1 MTLKTVLKRIGLG
14 SLVLVLL
21 LVALAA
27 HEWFA
32 KKPFFFRAFLD
43 RSVVKMAFESPETLT
58 SLGFLES
65 VGITGHNAE
74 LDDDSPEAMDKTF
87 AQVRDLRETLLSYSD
102 ADLDENQRISKDI
115 ALYLADFALV
125 SEPYRYH
132 NYPLNQLF
140 GVQNGYP
147 SFMQAQHQVH
157 SVGDAENYLSRLQ
170 KVKLKFAQTLEGL
183 KIREAKGIIPPKF
196 VIERVLTEMNDF
208 VATPVQDNILYSSFK
223 TKLAD
228 TDISADEQARL
239 LAAAEADIKGYVHP
253 AYQLFID
260 YFTQLQAKAGTDDGY
275 WALPN
280 GSLAYEQLL
289 KFFTTTNYTAD
300 EIHAKGLAEVD
311 RIQNEIMTILAA
323 EGYDISQGF
332 SVAIEAL
339 AADPKFY
346 YEDSDAGRAQILVD
360 YQAILDEVNAGLG
373 DAFRIRP
380 EAGMEVVRIPEF
392 KEKTAPGAY
401 YQQPAIDGSRPGRFY
416 ANLYDIKATPKYGMR
431 TLAYHEGIPGHHFQI
446 AVAMELE
453 GMPLIRKMAPFTA
466 YIEGW
471 ALYSERLAWELGFQ
485 KDPFDNIGRLQ
496 AELFRAVR
504 LVVDTGIH
512 HSRWTREQAIDYMKK
527 NTGMSDRDVTA
538 EIERYIVM
546 PGQAT
551 AYKVGMMNILE
562 LREKAKLAL
571 GDKFDLRD
579 FHDVVLKNGAVP
591 LDILETLVDRYI
603 ADKKSADKKSAD
615 TKNAEAKA
623 TDAKAKV

>member
-1 MTLKTVLKRIGLG
+1 LKTVLKRIGLG
-14 SLVLVLL
+14 TLALVLL
-21 LVALAA
+21 LGALAA

-43 RSVVKMAFESPETLT
+43 RSMVKMAFESPETLT

-65 VGITGHNAE
+65 VGITGHNAL
-74 LDDDSPEAMDKTF
+74 LDDDSPAAMDKTF
-87 AQVRDLRETLLSYSD
+87 TQVRALRDTLLSYQD
-102 ADLDENQRISKDI
+102 TDLDDNQRISKDI
-115 ALYLADFALV
+115 ALYLADFALA

-132 NYPLNQLF
+132 NYPVNQLF

-157 SVGDAENYLSRLQ
+157 SVEDAENYLSRLIA
-170 KVKLKFAQTLEGL
+170 VKTKFGQTLEGL
-183 KIREAKGIIPPKF
+183 KLREAKGIIPPKF

-208 VATPVQDNILYSSFK
+208 INAPVEDNILYSSFK

-228 TDISADEQARL
+228 TQISADEQARL
-239 LAAAEADIKGYVHP
+239 LAQAKANIESDVKP
-253 AYQLFID
+253 AYRLFID
-260 YFTQLQAKAGTDDGY
+260 YFTALQAKAGTDDGY

-280 GSLAYEQLL
+280 GDVAYEQLL
-289 KFFTTTNYTAD
+289 KFFTTTNYSAD
-300 EIHAKGLAEVD
+300 EIHAKGLAEVS
-311 RIQNEIMTILAA
+311 RIQDEIMTILAA
-323 EGYDISQGF
+323 QGYDTSQGF

-360 YQAILDEVNAGLG
+360 YQKILDEVNAGL
-373 DAFRIRP
+373 DNAFRIRP
-380 EAGMEVVRIPEF
+380 KAGMEVVRIPEF

-416 ANLYDIKATPKYGMR
+416 ANLFDIKATPKYGMR

-453 GMPLIRKMAPFTA
+453 GQPLIRKMAPFTA

-471 ALYSERLAWELGFQ
+471 ALYSERLAWVLGFQ
-485 KDPFDNIGRLQ
+485 QDPFDNIGRLQ

-512 HSRWTREQAIDYMKK
+512 HSRWTREQAIDYMKQ

-551 AYKVGMMNILE
+551 AYKVGMMKILE
-562 LREKAKLAL
+562 LREKAKQAL

-591 LDILETLVDRYI
+591 LDILEKLVDRYI
-603 ADKKSADKKSAD
+603 AEKRSQA
-615 TKNAEAKA
+615 
-623 TDAKAKV
+623 

>member
-1 MTLKTVLKRIGLG
+1 MKIVLKWIGLG

-21 LVALAA
+21 LAALAA

-102 ADLDENQRISKDI
+102 ADLDENPRISKDI

-208 VATPVQDNILYSSFK
+208 VVTPIQDNILYSSFK
-223 TKLAD
+223 TKLAG
-228 TDISADEQARL
+228 TDISADEQVRL
-239 LAAAEADIKGYVHP
+239 LAAAEADITAYVHP

-280 GSLAYEQLL
+280 GDLAYEQLL

-300 EIHAKGLAEVD
+300 EIHTKGLAEVD
-311 RIQNEIMTILAA
+311 RIQTEIMTILAE
-323 EGYDISQGF
+323 EGYDVSQGF
-332 SVAIEAL
+332 SVAIETL

-360 YQAILDEVNAGLG
+360 YQHILDEVNAGLG

-380 EAGMEVVRIPEF
+380 QAGMEVVRIPEF

-485 KDPFDNIGRLQ
+485 QNSFDNIGRLQ

-551 AYKVGMMNILE
+551 AYKVGMMKILE
-562 LREKAKLAL
+562 LREKAKLVL
-571 GDKFDLRD
+571 GTQFDLKD

-591 LDILETLVDRYI
+591 LDILETLVERYI
-603 ADKKSADKKSAD
+603 ADTKSATAKVVDIK
-615 TKNAEAKA
+615 AKA
-623 TDAKAKV
+623 

>member
-1 MTLKTVLKRIGLG
+1 MKTVLKRIGLG
-14 SLVLVLL
+14 TLALVLL
-21 LVALAA
+21 LGALAA

-43 RSVVKMAFESPETLT
+43 RSMVKMAFESPETLT

-65 VGITGHNAE
+65 VGITGHNAL
-74 LDDDSPEAMDKTF
+74 LDDDSPAAMDKTF
-87 AQVRDLRETLLSYSD
+87 TQVRALRDTLLSYQD
-102 ADLDENQRISKDI
+102 TDLDDNQRISKDI
-115 ALYLADFALV
+115 ALYLADFALA

-132 NYPLNQLF
+132 NYPVNQLF

-157 SVGDAENYLSRLQ
+157 SVEDAENYLSRLIA
-170 KVKLKFAQTLEGL
+170 VKTKFGQTLEGL
-183 KIREAKGIIPPKF
+183 KLREAKGIIPPKF

-208 VATPVQDNILYSSFK
+208 INAPVEDNILYSSFK

-228 TDISADEQARL
+228 TQISADEQARL
-239 LAAAEADIKGYVHP
+239 LAQAKANIESDVKP
-253 AYQLFID
+253 AYRLFID
-260 YFTQLQAKAGTDDGY
+260 YFTALQAKAGTDDGY

-280 GSLAYEQLL
+280 GDVAYEQLL
-289 KFFTTTNYTAD
+289 KFFTTTNYSAD
-300 EIHAKGLAEVD
+300 EIHAKGLAEVS
-311 RIQNEIMTILAA
+311 RIQDEIMTILAA
-323 EGYDISQGF
+323 QGYDTSQGF

-360 YQAILDEVNAGLG
+360 YQKILDEVNAGL
-373 DAFRIRP
+373 DNAFRIRP
-380 EAGMEVVRIPEF
+380 KAGMEVVRIPEF

-416 ANLYDIKATPKYGMR
+416 ANLFDIKATPKYGMR

-453 GMPLIRKMAPFTA
+453 GQPLIRKMAPFTA

-485 KDPFDNIGRLQ
+485 QDPFDNIGRLQ

-512 HSRWTREQAIDYMKK
+512 HSRWTREQAIDYMKQ

-551 AYKVGMMNILE
+551 AYKVGMMKILE
-562 LREKAKLAL
+562 LREKAKQAL

-591 LDILETLVDRYI
+591 LDILEKLVDRYI
-603 ADKKSADKKSAD
+603 AEKRSQA
-615 TKNAEAKA
+615 
-623 TDAKAKV
+623 

>member
-1 MTLKTVLKRIGLG
+1 MKTVLKWIGLG

-21 LVALAA
+21 LAALAA

-208 VATPVQDNILYSSFK
+208 VATPIQDNILYSSFK

-228 TDISADEQARL
+228 TDISADEQAHL
-239 LAAAEADIKGYVHP
+239 LAAVEADIKGSVHP

-260 YFTQLQAKAGTDDGY
+260 YFTQLQEKAGTDDGY

-280 GSLAYEQLL
+280 GDLAYEQLL

-323 EGYDISQGF
+323 EGYDVSQGF
-332 SVAIEAL
+332 SGAIEAL
-339 AADPKFY
+339 AAEPKFY

-360 YQAILDEVNAGLG
+360 YQHILDEVNAGLG

-551 AYKVGMMNILE
+551 AYKVGMMKILE

-603 ADKKSADKKSAD
+603 ADKKSAD
-615 TKNAEAKA
+615 TKNTETKA
-623 TDAKAKV
+623 TDAKAQV

>member
-14 SLVLVLL
+14 SVVLVLL

-43 RSVVKMAFESPETLT
+43 RSVIKMAFESPETLT

-208 VATPVQDNILYSSFK
+208 VATPIQDNILYSSFK

-239 LAAAEADIKGYVHP
+239 LAAAEVDIKGYVHP

-280 GSLAYEQLL
+280 GDLAYEQLL

-311 RIQNEIMTILAA
+311 RIQSEIMTILAA

-360 YQAILDEVNAGLG
+360 YQHIVDEVNAGLG

-551 AYKVGMMNILE
+551 AYKVGMMKILE
-562 LREKAKLAL
+562 LREKAKSAL
-571 GDKFDLRD
+571 GNKFDLRD

-603 ADKKSADKKSAD
+603 ADKN
-615 TKNAEAKA
+615 NAEAKA
-623 TDAKAKV
+623 KG

>member
-1 MTLKTVLKRIGLG
+1 MKTVLKRIGLG

-21 LVALAA
+21 FVALAA

-115 ALYLADFALV
+115 ALYLADFALI

-196 VIERVLTEMNDF
+196 VIERVLTEMNEF
-208 VATPVQDNILYSSFK
+208 VATPIQDNILYSSFK

-260 YFTQLQAKAGTDDGY
+260 YFSQLQAKAGTDDGY

-280 GSLAYEQLL
+280 GDLAYEQLL

-311 RIQNEIMTILAA
+311 RIQSEIMTILAA
-323 EGYDISQGF
+323 EGYDVSQGF

-360 YQAILDEVNAGLG
+360 YQHILDEVNAGLG

-551 AYKVGMMNILE
+551 AYKVGMMKILE

-571 GDKFDLRD
+571 GDKFDFRD

-603 ADKKSADKKSAD
+603 ADKNSTDAKS
-615 TKNAEAKA
+615 TE
-623 TDAKAKV
+623 AKAKV

>member
-14 SLVLVLL
+14 SVVLVLL

-196 VIERVLTEMNDF
+196 VIDRVLTEMNDF
-208 VATPVQDNILYSSFK
+208 VATPIQDNILYSSFK

-239 LAAAEADIKGYVHP
+239 LAAAEVDIKGYVHP

-280 GSLAYEQLL
+280 GDLAYEQLL

-311 RIQNEIMTILAA
+311 RIQSEIMTILAA

-346 YEDSDAGRAQILVD
+346 YEDSYAGRAQILVD
-360 YQAILDEVNAGLG
+360 YQHIVDEVNAGLG

-401 YQQPAIDGSRPGRFY
+401 YQQPAIDGSRLGRFY

-551 AYKVGMMNILE
+551 AYKVGMMKILE
-562 LREKAKLAL
+562 LREKAKSAL
-571 GDKFDLRD
+571 GNKFDLRD

-603 ADKKSADKKSAD
+603 ADKN
-615 TKNAEAKA
+615 NAEAKA
-623 TDAKAKV
+623 KV

>member
-1 MTLKTVLKRIGLG
+1 MMLKTLLKRIGLG

-21 LVALAA
+21 FVALAA

-208 VATPVQDNILYSSFK
+208 VATPIQDNILYSSFK

-280 GSLAYEQLL
+280 GDLAYEQLL

-311 RIQNEIMTILAA
+311 RIQSEIMTILAA
-323 EGYDISQGF
+323 EGYDVSQGF

-360 YQAILDEVNAGLG
+360 YQHILDEVNAGLG

-551 AYKVGMMNILE
+551 AYKVGMMKILE
-562 LREKAKLAL
+562 LREKAKSAL

-603 ADKKSADKKSAD
+603 ADTKS
-615 TKNAEAKA
+615 TEAKA
-623 TDAKAKV
+623 KS

>member
-1 MTLKTVLKRIGLG
+1 MKTVLKRIGLG
-14 SLVLVLL
+14 TLALVLL
-21 LVALAA
+21 LGALAA

-43 RSVVKMAFESPETLT
+43 RSMVKMAFESPETLT

-65 VGITGHNAE
+65 VGITGHNAL
-74 LDDDSPEAMDKTF
+74 LDDDSPAAMDKTF
-87 AQVRDLRETLLSYSD
+87 TQVRALRDTLLSYQD
-102 ADLDENQRISKDI
+102 TDLDDNQRISKDI
-115 ALYLADFALV
+115 ALYLADFALA

-132 NYPLNQLF
+132 NYPVNQLF

-157 SVGDAENYLSRLQ
+157 SVEDAENYLSRLIA
-170 KVKLKFAQTLEGL
+170 VKTKFGQTLEGL
-183 KIREAKGIIPPKF
+183 KLREAKGIIPPKF

-208 VATPVQDNILYSSFK
+208 INAPVEDNILYSSFK

-228 TDISADEQARL
+228 TQISAEEQARL
-239 LAAAEADIKGYVHP
+239 LAQAKANIESDVKP
-253 AYQLFID
+253 AYRLFID
-260 YFTQLQAKAGTDDGY
+260 YFTALQAKAGTDDGY

-280 GSLAYEQLL
+280 GDVAYEQLL
-289 KFFTTTNYTAD
+289 KFFTTTNYSAD
-300 EIHAKGLAEVD
+300 EIHAKGLAEVS
-311 RIQNEIMTILAA
+311 RIQDEIMTILAA
-323 EGYDISQGF
+323 QGYDTSQGF

-360 YQAILDEVNAGLG
+360 YQKILDEVNAGL
-373 DAFRIRP
+373 DNAFRIRP
-380 EAGMEVVRIPEF
+380 KAGMEVVRIPEF

-416 ANLYDIKATPKYGMR
+416 ANLFDIKATPKYGMR

-453 GMPLIRKMAPFTA
+453 GQPLIRKMAPFTA

-485 KDPFDNIGRLQ
+485 QDPFDNIGRLQ

-512 HSRWTREQAIDYMKK
+512 HSRWTREQAIDYMKQ

-551 AYKVGMMNILE
+551 AYKVGMMKILE
-562 LREKAKLAL
+562 LREKAKQAL

-591 LDILETLVDRYI
+591 LDILEKLVDRYI
-603 ADKKSADKKSAD
+603 AEKRSQA
-615 TKNAEAKA
+615 
-623 TDAKAKV
+623 

>member
-1 MTLKTVLKRIGLG
+1 MKTVLKRIGLG

-551 AYKVGMMNILE
+551 AYKVGMMKILE

-603 ADKKSADKKSAD
+603 ADKKSADTKK
-615 TKNAEAKA
+615 AEAKA
-623 TDAKAKV
+623 TDAKAKI

>member
-1 MTLKTVLKRIGLG
+1 MKTVLKRIGLG
-14 SLVLVLL
+14 SLIVVLL
-21 LVALAA
+21 LSALAT

-65 VGITGHNAE
+65 FGITGHNAQ
-74 LDDDSPEAMDKTF
+74 LDDNSPAVMDKTF
-87 AQVRDLRETLLSYSD
+87 AQVRVLRDTLLSYQNT
-102 ADLDENQRISKDI
+102 DLDENQRISKDI
-115 ALYLADFALV
+115 ALYLADFALAA
-125 SEPYRYH
+125 EPYRYH

-157 SVGDAENYLSRLQ
+157 SVDDAENYLARLQ
-170 KVKLKFAQTLEGL
+170 LVQTKFAQTMEGL
-183 KIREAKGIIPPKF
+183 ILRESKGIIPPKF
-196 VIERVLTEMNDF
+196 VIERVLTEMKDF
-208 VATPVQDNILYSSFK
+208 VATPIQDNILYSSFK
-223 TKLAD
+223 TKLAE
-228 TDISADEQARL
+228 TDIGADEQARL
-239 LAAAEADIKGYVHP
+239 LAAAEANIKAYVHP

-275 WALPN
+275 WALPK
-280 GSLAYEQLL
+280 GDVAYEQLL
-289 KFFTTTNYTAD
+289 KFFTTTNYSAD
-300 EIHAKGLAEVD
+300 EIHDKGLAEVD
-311 RIQNEIMTILAA
+311 RIQSEIMTILAA
-323 EGYDISQGF
+323 QGYDVSQGF

-360 YQAILDEVNAGLG
+360 YQGILDEVNAGLG

-380 EAGMEVVRIPEF
+380 QAGMEVVRIPEF

-401 YQQPAIDGSRPGRFY
+401 YQQPAIDGSRPGRFF

-453 GMPLIRKMAPFTA
+453 GQPLIRKMAPFTA

-551 AYKVGMMNILE
+551 AYKVGMMKILE
-562 LREKAKLAL
+562 LREKAKSGL
-571 GDKFDLRD
+571 GDKFNLRD

-591 LDILETLVDRYI
+591 LDILEKLVDRYI
-603 ADKKSADKKSAD
+603 AESKSK
-615 TKNAEAKA
+615 T
-623 TDAKAKV
+623 

>member
-1 MTLKTVLKRIGLG
+1 LKTVLKRIGLG
-14 SLVLVLL
+14 ILALVLL
-21 LVALAA
+21 LMAVAA

-65 VGITGHNAE
+65 VGITGHNAL

-87 AQVRDLRETLLSYSD
+87 TQVRALRDTLLSYQD
-102 ADLDENQRISKDI
+102 ADLDDNQRISKDI
-115 ALYLADFALV
+115 ALYLADFALAA
-125 SEPYRYH
+125 EPYRYH
-132 NYPLNQLF
+132 NYPVNQLF

-147 SFMQAQHQVH
+147 SFMQAQHQIH
-157 SVGDAENYLSRLQ
+157 SVDDAENYLSRLIA
-170 KVKLKFAQTLEGL
+170 VKTKFGQTLEGL
-183 KIREAKGIIPPKF
+183 KLREAKGIIPPKF

-208 VATPVQDNILYSSFK
+208 ISAPVEDNILYSSFK
-223 TKLAD
+223 TKLAE
-228 TDISADEQARL
+228 TQISSDEQARL
-239 LAAAEADIKGYVHP
+239 LSTAKTNIEAYVQP
-253 AYQLFID
+253 AYRLFID
-260 YFTQLQAKAGTDDGY
+260 YFTELQTKAGTDDGY

-280 GSLAYEQLL
+280 GNIAYEQLL

-300 EIHAKGLAEVD
+300 EIHAKGLAEVS
-311 RIQNEIMTILAA
+311 RIQGEIMTILSAQ
-323 EGYDISQGF
+323 GYDTSQGF

-346 YEDSDAGRAQILVD
+346 YEDTDAGRAQILVD
-360 YQAILDEVNAGLG
+360 YQKILDEINAGL
-373 DAFRIRP
+373 DNAFRIRP
-380 EAGMEVVRIPEF
+380 KAGMEVVRIPEF

-416 ANLYDIKATPKYGMR
+416 ANLFDIKATPKYGMR
-431 TLAYHEGIPGHHFQI
+431 TLAYHEGIPGHHFQV

-453 GMPLIRKMAPFTA
+453 GQPLIRKMAPFTA

-485 KDPFDNIGRLQ
+485 QDPFDNIGRLQ

-551 AYKVGMMNILE
+551 AYKVGMMKIFE
-562 LREKAKLAL
+562 LREKAKQAL

-579 FHDVVLKNGAVP
+579 FHDVLLKNGAVP
-591 LDILETLVDRYI
+591 LDILEKLVDRYI
-603 ADKKSADKKSAD
+603 ADKRRQA
-615 TKNAEAKA
+615 
-623 TDAKAKV
+623 

>member
-1 MTLKTVLKRIGLG
+1 MKTVLKRIGLG

-208 VATPVQDNILYSSFK
+208 VATPIQDNILYSSFK

-228 TDISADEQARL
+228 TDISTDEQARL
-239 LAAAEADIKGYVHP
+239 LAAVEADIKGYVHP

-260 YFTQLQAKAGTDDGY
+260 YLTQLQAKAGTDDGY

-280 GSLAYEQLL
+280 GNLAYEQLL

-346 YEDSDAGRAQILVD
+346 YEDSDAGRAQILFD
-360 YQAILDEVNAGLG
+360 YQHILDEVNAGLG

-453 GMPLIRKMAPFTA
+453 GIPLIRKMAPFTA

-485 KDPFDNIGRLQ
+485 QDPFDNIGRLQ

-551 AYKVGMMNILE
+551 AYKVGMMKILE

-603 ADKKSADKKSAD
+603 ADKKSAD
-615 TKNAEAKA
+615 TKNTEAKA
-623 TDAKAKV
+623 TDAKVQV

>member
-1 MTLKTVLKRIGLG
+1 MKTVLKRIGLG
-14 SLVLVLL
+14 SVVLVLL

-196 VIERVLTEMNDF
+196 VIDRVLTEMNDF
-208 VATPVQDNILYSSFK
+208 VATPIQDNILYSSFK

-239 LAAAEADIKGYVHP
+239 LAAAEVDIKGYVHP

-280 GSLAYEQLL
+280 GDLAYEQLL

-311 RIQNEIMTILAA
+311 RIQSEIMTILAA

-346 YEDSDAGRAQILVD
+346 YEDSYAGRAQILVD
-360 YQAILDEVNAGLG
+360 YQHIVDEVNAGLG

-401 YQQPAIDGSRPGRFY
+401 YQQPAIDGSRLGRFY

-551 AYKVGMMNILE
+551 AYKVGMMKILE
-562 LREKAKLAL
+562 LREKAKSAL

-603 ADKKSADKKSAD
+603 ADKTMLRLK
-615 TKNAEAKA
+615 
-623 TDAKAKV
+623 

>member
-1 MTLKTVLKRIGLG
+1 MKTVLKRIGLG

-21 LVALAA
+21 LVALAV

-115 ALYLADFALV
+115 ALYLADFALI

-196 VIERVLTEMNDF
+196 VIERVLTEMNEF
-208 VATPVQDNILYSSFK
+208 VATPIQDNILYSSFK

-239 LAAAEADIKGYVHP
+239 LAAVEADIKGYVHP

-260 YFTQLQAKAGTDDGY
+260 YLTQLQAKAGTDDGY

-280 GSLAYEQLL
+280 GNLAYEQLL

-323 EGYDISQGF
+323 EGYDVSQGF

-512 HSRWTREQAIDYMKK
+512 HSGWTREQAIDYMKK

-603 ADKKSADKKSAD
+603 ADKKSAGAKATDAKATD
-615 TKNAEAKA
+615 AKA
-623 TDAKAKV
+623 TDAKAKI

>member
-27 HEWFA
+27 HEWLA

-208 VATPVQDNILYSSFK
+208 VATPIQENILYSSFK
-223 TKLAD
+223 TKLAE

-280 GSLAYEQLL
+280 GDLAYEQLL

-311 RIQNEIMTILAA
+311 RIQSEIMTILAA
-323 EGYDISQGF
+323 EGYDVSQGF

-360 YQAILDEVNAGLG
+360 YQHILDEVNAGLG

-471 ALYSERLAWELGFQ
+471 ALYSERLAWELGFE

-551 AYKVGMMNILE
+551 AYKVGMMKILE

-591 LDILETLVDRYI
+591 LDILETLVERYI
-603 ADKKSADKKSAD
+603 ADKNNAD
-615 TKNAEAKA
+615 TKSAEAKA
-623 TDAKAKV
+623 KG